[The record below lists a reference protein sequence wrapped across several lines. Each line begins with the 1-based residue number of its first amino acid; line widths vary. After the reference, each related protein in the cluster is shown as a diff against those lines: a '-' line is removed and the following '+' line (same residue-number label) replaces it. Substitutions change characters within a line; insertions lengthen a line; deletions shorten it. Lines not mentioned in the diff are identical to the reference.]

1 MNNPKKSIAVREN
14 DKSQRCL
21 PAHEVWGIVLCGRRN
36 SEKDFLVGSELIC
49 AVYAIQFPDEV
60 FIVLIGLGTLIN
72 VLSIIAGSAFGVLAG
87 SRLSIKTRE
96 LITDILGLIT
106 ILAAAGAVIPMF
118 SAQYSQSLP
127 KGWTLLSILGS
138 LLIGG
143 IIGSALK
150 LEIRLESLGEN
161 LRKKFG
167 AKQEGTFVEGFV
179 SSSLL
184 FVIGPLAILGS
195 ISDGM
200 GTGIDQLSLKAILDF
215 FAAIAFAASLGWGVA
230 VSAIPVGIYQGIWT
244 LIGLLLG
251 SVLAQYQ
258 IDAMTIVG
266 GLMLLSIGLRLLR
279 IKEVAVGNLLPAL
292 AVAPIFVYL
301 LNSFVA

>member
-1 MNNPKKSIAVREN
+1 M
-14 DKSQRCL
+14 
-21 PAHEVWGIVLCGRRN
+21 
-36 SEKDFLVGSELIC
+36 
-49 AVYAIQFPDEV
+49 
-60 FIVLIGLGTLIN
+60 LIGLGTLIN
-72 VLSIIAGSAFGVLAG
+72 VLTIIAGATVGVFAG
-87 SRLSIKTRE
+87 SRLNMKTRE
-96 LITDILGLIT
+96 LITDVLGLIT
-106 ILAAAGAVIPMF
+106 ILAAASAVIPLF
-118 SAQYSQSLP
+118 TEEYSHSLP
-127 KGWTLLSILGS
+127 QGWSLLSILAS

-143 IIGSALK
+143 LMGSALK
-150 LEIRLESLGEN
+150 LEERLEKLGEN

-167 AKQEGTFVEGFV
+167 AKSEGTFVEGFV

-200 GTGIDQLSLKAILDF
+200 GTGIDQLALKSILDF

-230 VSAIPVGIYQGIWT
+230 ASAIPVGVYQGIWT
-244 LIGLLLG
+244 VIGFALG
-251 SVLAQYQ
+251 SILAQYQ

-292 AVAPIFVYL
+292 AIAPIFVFV
-301 LNSFVA
+301 LNTFVN

>member
-1 MNNPKKSIAVREN
+1 M
-14 DKSQRCL
+14 
-21 PAHEVWGIVLCGRRN
+21 
-36 SEKDFLVGSELIC
+36 
-49 AVYAIQFPDEV
+49 
-60 FIVLIGLGTLIN
+60 LIGLGTLIN
-72 VLSIIAGSAFGVLAG
+72 VLTIIAGATVGVFAG
-87 SRLSIKTRE
+87 SRLNMKTRE
-96 LITDILGLIT
+96 LITDVLGLIT
-106 ILAAAGAVIPMF
+106 ILAAASAVIPLF
-118 SAQYSQSLP
+118 TEKYSQSLP
-127 KGWTLLSILGS
+127 QGWSLLSILAS

-143 IIGSALK
+143 LIGSALK
-150 LEIRLESLGEN
+150 LEERLEKLVKN

-167 AKQEGTFVEGFV
+167 AKSEGTFVEGFV

-200 GTGIDQLSLKAILDF
+200 GTGIDQLALKSILDF

-230 VSAIPVGIYQGIWT
+230 ASAIPVGVYQGIWT
-244 LIGLLLG
+244 VIGFALG
-251 SVLAQYQ
+251 SILAQYQ

-292 AVAPIFVYL
+292 AIAPIFV
-301 LNSFVA
+301 FVFNTFVN

>member
-1 MNNPKKSIAVREN
+1 M
-14 DKSQRCL
+14 
-21 PAHEVWGIVLCGRRN
+21 
-36 SEKDFLVGSELIC
+36 
-49 AVYAIQFPDEV
+49 YAIQFV
-60 FIVLIGLGTLIN
+60 NGTFIVLIGLGTVIN
-72 VLSIIAGSAFGVLAG
+72 VLAIIAGAAVGVLAG
-87 SRLSIKTRE
+87 ARLSVKTRE

-118 SAQYSQSLP
+118 TNEYSQALP
-127 KGWTLLSILGS
+127 KGWALLSILGS

-143 IIGSALK
+143 ILGSALK
-150 LEIRLESLGEN
+150 IEIRLEKMGET

-167 AKQEGTFVEGFV
+167 ANKEGTFVEGFV

-200 GTGIDQLSLKAILDF
+200 GTGIDQLSLKSILDF

-230 VSAIPVGIYQGIWT
+230 ASSIPVGIYQGVWT
-244 LIGLLLG
+244 LIGFGLG
-251 SVLAQYQ
+251 SILAQYQ

-292 AVAPIFVYL
+292 AIAPIFVYV
-301 LNSFVA
+301 LNSFLA

>member
-1 MNNPKKSIAVREN
+1 M
-14 DKSQRCL
+14 
-21 PAHEVWGIVLCGRRN
+21 
-36 SEKDFLVGSELIC
+36 
-49 AVYAIQFPDEV
+49 
-60 FIVLIGLGTLIN
+60 LIGLGTLIN
-72 VLSIIAGSAFGVLAG
+72 VIAITVGATVGVLAG
-87 SRLSIKTRE
+87 SRLNTKTRE
-96 LITDILGLIT
+96 LITDVLGLIT
-106 ILAAAGAVIPMF
+106 ILAAASAVIPMF
-118 SAQYSQSLP
+118 TKEYAQSLP
-127 KGWTLLSILGS
+127 KGWTLLSILGA

-143 IIGSALK
+143 IIGSLLK
-150 LEIRLESLGEN
+150 LEIRLENLGES

-167 AKQEGTFVEGFV
+167 ANREGTFVEGFV

-200 GTGIDQLSLKAILDF
+200 GTGIDQLSLKSILDF

-230 VSAIPVGIYQGIWT
+230 ASAIPVGVYQGIWT
-244 LIGLLLG
+244 VIGFALG

-292 AVAPIFVYL
+292 AVAPVFVYV
-301 LNSFVA
+301 LNIFIL